1 MDIIS
6 KTVSKKK
13 NTLMKV
19 VTMMITI
26 SKSSVI
32 ISVMHLEV
40 QNVTN
45 LQKCSIALSPQ
56 S

>member
-19 VTMMITI
+19 VTMMINI
-26 SKSSVI
+26 SKSSVT
-32 ISVMHLEV
+32 ISVMYLAV

-45 LQKCSIALSPQ
+45 LQKCSLAMSPQ